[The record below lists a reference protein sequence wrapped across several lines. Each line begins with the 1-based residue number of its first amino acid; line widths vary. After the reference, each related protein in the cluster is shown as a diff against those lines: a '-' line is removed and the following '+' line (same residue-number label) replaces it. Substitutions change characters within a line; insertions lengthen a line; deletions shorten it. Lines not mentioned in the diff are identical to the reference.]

1 MDRQTEMHQ
10 TLHTPLLGI
19 GFLTTELDR
28 VAPVLAELLRVA
40 GWRPPPSVEH
50 KCLLPDNP
58 AQMPSA
64 TVWRCQEDGREYIS
78 VKRSVGRKMYGEWQ
92 PRPTGRRP

>member
-50 KCLLPDNP
+50 KCPLPDNP

-64 TVWRCQEDGREYIS
+64 TVWRCPEDGREYIS
-78 VKRSVGRKMYGEWQ
+78 VKRMVGRKMYGEWR
-92 PRPTGRRP
+92 PRPTGRRS

>member
-1 MDRQTEMHQ
+1 MDRLTEMHQ
-10 TLHTPLLGI
+10 TLHVPLMDI
-19 GFLTTELDR
+19 GFRFRELDD
-28 VAPVLAELLRVA
+28 VAPVLAELLIAA

-64 TVWRCQEDGREYIS
+64 TVWRCPEDGREYIS
-78 VKRSVGRKMYGEWQ
+78 VKRMVGRKTYGEWL
-92 PRPTGRRP
+92 PRPTGRRA